1 MKYRE
6 IVLENFEIT
15 APQGQIA
22 NGQKGSWVANI
33 QTALIAMNYS
43 VGNFGPKKDGVD
55 GIMGPLTIGALRK
68 FAADQELGDES
79 EISLN
84 EIVLV
89 LDDVVR
95 ETGLDKQLKS
105 QDSFDNVTSQNNV
118 TSQDAGG
125 SVGKVSPKE
134 IYNYIRQIGL
144 SKFHAMGMLANIQ
157 AESSFNPGVMGDKMN
172 GEYTSGGLFQHH
184 KTRLANLKAFAERRG
199 TEWTDWKTQVDFA
212 LTEPA
217 GKQYASMDFKSAAD
231 ASIWFTKY
239 FEIPANKEQQAAN
252 RVGNLK
258 NYDYA

>member
-1 MKYRE
+1 MRHQE

-22 NGQKGSWVANI
+22 SGQKGSWVADI
-33 QTALIAMNYS
+33 QTALVALNYS
-43 VGNFGPKKDGVD
+43 VGKTGPKKDGVD
-55 GIMGPLTIGALRK
+55 GIIGDLTIGALRK
-68 FAADQELGDES
+68 FAVDQELGDES
-79 EISLN
+79 QVSLN

-95 ETGLDKQLKS
+95 ETGLNKQLKS
-105 QDSFDNVTSQNNV
+105 QDSFSNANSQS
-118 TSQDAGG
+118 TGS
-125 SVGKVSPKE
+125 SVGKVSAKE

-157 AESSFNPGVMGDKMN
+157 AESSFNPGVMGDN
-172 GEYTSGGLFQHH
+172 GTSGGLFQHH
-184 KTRLANLKAFAERRG
+184 KTRLTKLKEFAERQG
-199 TEWTDWKTQVDFA
+199 TPWTDWKTQVDFA
-212 LTEPA
+212 LSESE
-217 GKQYASMDFKSAAD
+217 GKQYASMNFKSAAD

-239 FEIPANKEQQAAN
+239 FERPANAEQQAAN

>member
-1 MKYRE
+1 MKHQE

-22 NGQKGSWVANI
+22 SGQKGSWVADI
-33 QTALIAMNYS
+33 QTALTAMNYS
-43 VGNFGPKKDGVD
+43 VGNTGPKKDGVD
-55 GIMGPLTIGALRK
+55 GVIGPNTISALRK
-68 FAADQELGDES
+68 FAVDQELGDES
-79 EISLN
+79 QVSLN

-95 ETGLDKQLKS
+95 ETGLNKQLKS
-105 QDSFDNVTSQNNV
+105 QNSVGSATSQG
-118 TSQDAGG
+118 TGTA
-125 SVGKVSPKE
+125 GKVPAKE
-134 IYNYIRQIGL
+134 IYNYIKQIGL

-157 AESSFNPGVMGDKMN
+157 AESSFDPGVMGDS
-172 GEYTSGGLFQHH
+172 GTSGGLFQHH

-199 TEWTDWKTQVDFA
+199 TPWTDWKTQVDFA
-212 LTEPA
+212 LSEQE
-217 GKQYASMDFKSAAD
+217 GKQYASMNFKSAAD

-239 FEIPANKEQQAAN
+239 FERPANAEQQAAN

>member
-1 MKYRE
+1 MKHQE

-22 NGQKGSWVANI
+22 SGQKGSWVADI
-33 QTALIAMNYS
+33 QTALTAMNYS
-43 VGNFGPKKDGVD
+43 VGNTGPKKDGVD
-55 GIMGPLTIGALRK
+55 GVIGPNTISALRK
-68 FAADQELGDES
+68 FAVDQELGDES
-79 EISLN
+79 QVSLN

-95 ETGLDKQLKS
+95 ETGLNKQLKS
-105 QDSFDNVTSQNNV
+105 QSSVGSATSQG
-118 TSQDAGG
+118 TGTA
-125 SVGKVSPKE
+125 GKVPAKE
-134 IYNYIRQIGL
+134 IYNYIKQIGL

-157 AESSFNPGVMGDKMN
+157 AESSFDPGVMGDE
-172 GEYTSGGLFQHH
+172 GTSGGLFQHH

-199 TEWTDWKTQVDFA
+199 TPWTDWKTQVDFA
-212 LTEPA
+212 LSEQE
-217 GKQYASMDFKSAAD
+217 GKQYASMNFKSAAD

-239 FEIPANKEQQAAN
+239 FERPANAEQQAAN

>member
-1 MKYRE
+1 MKHQE
-6 IVLENFEIT
+6 IVLENFEIA

-22 NGQKGSWVANI
+22 SGQKGSWVADI

-43 VGNFGPKKDGVD
+43 VGNTGPKKDGVD
-55 GIMGPLTIGALRK
+55 GVIGPNTISALRK
-68 FAADQELGDES
+68 FAVDQELGDES
-79 EISLN
+79 EVSLN

-95 ETGLDKQLKS
+95 ETGLNKQLKS
-105 QDSFDNVTSQNNV
+105 QSSVGGTTSQG
-118 TSQDAGG
+118 TGS

-134 IYNYIRQIGL
+134 IYNYIKQIGL

-184 KTRLANLKAFAERRG
+184 KTRLANLKAFAERQG
-199 TEWTDWKTQVDFA
+199 TPWTDWKTQVDFA
-212 LTEPA
+212 LSEPE
-217 GKQYASMDFKSAAD
+217 GKQYASMNFKSAAD

-239 FEIPANKEQQAAN
+239 FERPANAEQQAAN

>member
-1 MKYRE
+1 MKYQE

-22 NGQKGSWVANI
+22 SGQKGSWVADI
-33 QTALIAMNYS
+33 QTALIALNYS
-43 VGNFGPKKDGVD
+43 VGNTGPKKDGVD
-55 GIMGPLTIGALRK
+55 GIIGPNTISALRK
-68 FAADQELGDES
+68 FAVDQELGDES

-95 ETGLDKQLKS
+95 ETGLNKQLKS
-105 QDSFDNVTSQNNV
+105 QSSVGSATSQG
-118 TSQDAGG
+118 TGS

-134 IYNYIRQIGL
+134 IYNYIKEIGL

-184 KTRLANLKAFAERRG
+184 KTRLANLKAFAERQG
-199 TEWTDWKTQVDFA
+199 TPWTDWKTQVDFA
-212 LTEPA
+212 LSEPE
-217 GKQYASMDFKSAAD
+217 GKQYASMNFKSAAD

-239 FEIPANKEQQAAN
+239 FERPANAEQQAAN

>member
-1 MKYRE
+1 MKYQE
-6 IVLENFEIT
+6 IILENFEIT

-22 NGQKGSWVANI
+22 SGQKGSWVADI
-33 QTALIAMNYS
+33 QTALIALSYF
-43 VGNFGPKKDGVD
+43 VGNTGPKKDGVD
-55 GIMGPLTIGALRK
+55 GIIGPNTVAALRK
-68 FAADQELGDES
+68 FAVDQELGDES
-79 EISLN
+79 EVSLN

-105 QDSFDNVTSQNNV
+105 QTIVGNATSQG
-118 TSQDAGG
+118 TGS
-125 SVGKVSPKE
+125 SVGKVSAKE

-157 AESSFNPGVMGDKMN
+157 AESSFDPSVMGDN
-172 GEYTSGGLFQHH
+172 GTSGGLFQHH
-184 KTRLANLKAFAERRG
+184 NTRLANLKAFAERRG
-199 TEWTDWKTQVDFA
+199 TGWTDWKTQVDFA
-212 LTEPA
+212 LSEPA
-217 GKQYASMDFKSAAD
+217 GKQYASLDFKSAAD

>member
-1 MKYRE
+1 MKYQE
-6 IVLENFEIT
+6 IILENFEIS
-15 APQGQIA
+15 APQGQI
-22 NGQKGSWVANI
+22 NSGQKGSWVADI
-33 QTALIAMNYS
+33 QTALIALSYS
-43 VGNFGPKKDGVD
+43 VGNTGPKKDGVD
-55 GIMGPLTIGALRK
+55 GIIGPNTIAALRK
-68 FAADQELGDES
+68 FAVDQELGDES
-79 EISLN
+79 QVSLN

-105 QDSFDNVTSQNNV
+105 QTIVGNDTSQS
-118 TSQDAGG
+118 TGS

-134 IYNYIRQIGL
+134 IYNYIRQLGL

-157 AESSFNPGVMGDKMN
+157 AESSFDPGVMGDKMN

-212 LTEPA
+212 LSEPA
-217 GKQYASMDFKSAAD
+217 GKQYASLDFKSAAD